1 MPLKILMVED
11 SPRDTELIV
20 RQLRRI
26 DSDLT
31 YERVDSARQMA
42 AALTSQEWDLVISD
56 YNLPQMCAPDALS
69 ILKASGRDI
78 PFIVVSGRMGEDT
91 AVAMMK
97 AGAHDY
103 LMKDNLTRLGPA
115 VLRELREA
123 KIRNERKLADAR
135 LRASLE
141 EKEFLLKEIHHR
153 VKNNLQVIASML
165 RMQAERADDERLLAH
180 FQAAQSRIHSMA
192 LVHEKLYRSSDFA
205 DINFAEYL
213 RDVTAELFRLYSK
226 DGVFLETDI
235 QDIRM
240 SVDLA
245 IPCGLIVNELVSNS
259 LKHAFPDG
267 RRGVITIAMRVDGPD
282 SYLLTVEDTGIGMTA
297 TFDPLRGK
305 TLGLNLVSLLVQQID
320 GTVKIESRNGTRY
333 AIGFKYPA

>member
-1 MPLKILMVED
+1 M
-11 SPRDTELIV
+11 
-20 RQLRRI
+20 QL
-26 DSDLT
+26 
-31 YERVDSARQMA
+31 A
-42 AALTSQEWDLVISD
+42 AAHSSQEWDIVISD
-56 YNLPQMCAPDALS
+56 YSLPQLHAPDALS
-69 ILKASGRDI
+69 IVQASGRDL

-135 LRASLE
+135 IRASLE

-165 RMQAERADDERLLAH
+165 RMQAERAEDNRLLAH
-180 FQAAQSRIHSMA
+180 FQAAQSRIRSMA

-213 RDVTAELFRLYSK
+213 KDVTAELFRLYCK
-226 DGVFLETDI
+226 EGVSLETDI
-235 QDIRM
+235 QAIRL
-240 SVDLA
+240 SVDVA

-267 RRGVITIAMRVDGPD
+267 RKGVITIAMRADGPD
-282 SYLLTVEDTGIGMTA
+282 SYLLKVEDTGIGMTDA
-297 TFDPLRGK
+297 FDPQQGN
-305 TLGLNLVSLLVQQID
+305 TLGLNLVSVLVQQID
-320 GTVKIESRNGTRY
+320 GTVKIESRNGTRH
-333 AIGFKYPA
+333 AIRFKHPV